1 MKIAMFGHKQIPSH
15 RGGIEVAVEAL
26 AVRMAQRGHDITLY
40 SRGKNPAVTGGLYKG
55 VHVHSVPVI
64 NISGIAAVMGS
75 VFAAIRA
82 VCGRYDCIHI
92 HAEGPALMTF
102 LPRML
107 GIRTVVTIHGLD
119 WKRSKWGN
127 FASWYLKL
135 GEKCA
140 AKYADEIIVLSRATQ
155 EYFRET
161 YGRETVY
168 LPNGVETVQKRDAEI
183 ITEQWRLRKNE
194 YLLYLGRIVP
204 EKEVLTLVKSFKKV
218 KTDKK
223 LVIAGSSKDM
233 PGYYEE
239 VRQAAAEDP
248 RIVFV
253 GFAQGAVLEELFTNN
268 YLYCLPSNLEGM
280 PISLL
285 EALSFGNC
293 CVCSDIP
300 ECTEVIGNDGFA
312 FPVGSGEK
320 LRELLQELC
329 DKQILVDDC
338 KKRVSRHFIPMSWDE
353 VVEKTLEL
361 YQPKKAEK

>member
-1 MKIAMFGHKQIPSH
+1 MFGHKTVPSH

-26 AVRMAQRGHDITLY
+26 AVRMARSGHEVTLFN
-40 SRGKNPAVTGGLYKG
+40 RGKNTAITTDIYNG
-55 VHVHSVPVI
+55 VHIRSVPVI
-64 NISGIAAVMGS
+64 DISGIAAVMGS
-75 VFAAIRA
+75 VFAAIQA
-82 VCGRYDCIHI
+82 VFRRYDCIHI

-102 LPRML
+102 LPHMF

-119 WKRSKWGN
+119 WKRSKWGK

-140 AKYADEIIVLSRATQ
+140 AKYADEIIVLSNATQ

-168 LPNGVETVQKRDAEI
+168 IPNGVEPVQKRDAAAI
-183 ITEQWRLRKNE
+183 LDQWRLRKDE

-204 EKEVLTLVKSFKKV
+204 EKELLTLIESFKGV

-223 LVIAGSSKDM
+223 LVVAGSPKDM
-233 PGYYEE
+233 PSYYEQ

-248 RIVFV
+248 RIVLV
-253 GFAQGAVLEELFTNN
+253 GFAQGQVLEELFTNS
-268 YLYCLPSNLEGM
+268 YLYCLPSNIEGM

-293 CVCSDIP
+293 CVCSDIA
-300 ECTEVIGNDGFA
+300 ECTEVIGEDGFI
-312 FPVGSGEK
+312 FPVGNIQK
-320 LRELLQELC
+320 LRELLQQLC
-329 DKQILVDDC
+329 DKQILVEDC
-338 KKRVSRHFIPMSWDE
+338 KNRVSRHFIPMSWDE
-353 VVEKTLEL
+353 VASRTLEL
-361 YQPKKAEK
+361 YQQKESC

>member
-1 MKIAMFGHKQIPSH
+1 MFGHKQVPSH

-26 AVRMAQRGHDITLY
+26 AVRMARRGHEVTLIN
-40 SRGKNPAVTGGLYKG
+40 RGRNTAVSTDLYNG
-55 VHVHSVPVI
+55 VHIRSVPVI
-64 NISGIAAVMGS
+64 DISGIAAVMGS
-75 VFAAIRA
+75 VFAAVQA
-82 VCGRYDCIHI
+82 VFGRYDGIHI

-102 LPRML
+102 LPHML

-127 FASWYLKL
+127 FASWYLKM

-140 AKYADEIIVLSRATQ
+140 AKYADELIVLSKATQ

-168 LPNGVETVQKRDAEI
+168 IPNGVEPVQKREAGV
-183 ITEQWRLRKNE
+183 ITDQWKLRKDA

-204 EKEVLTLVKSFKKV
+204 EKELLTLIKSFKEV

-223 LVIAGSSKDM
+223 LVIAGSPKDM
-233 PGYYEE
+233 PSYYEQ

-248 RIVFV
+248 RILFV
-253 GFAQGAVLEELFTNN
+253 GFAQGQVLEELFSNS
-268 YLYCLPSNLEGM
+268 YLYCLPSNIEGM

-293 CVCSDIP
+293 CVCSDIA
-300 ECTEVIGNDGFA
+300 ECTEVIGEDGFT
-312 FPVGSGEK
+312 FPVGNVEK
-320 LRELLQELC
+320 LRDLLQKLC
-329 DKQILVDDC
+329 DQPLLVADC
-338 KKRVSRHFIPMSWDE
+338 KNRVNRQFIPMSWDQ
-353 VVEKTLEL
+353 VTEKTLEL
-361 YQPKKAEK
+361 YRKEESC

>member
-1 MKIAMFGHKQIPSH
+1 MKIAMFGHKQVPS
-15 RGGIEVAVEAL
+15 RLGGIEVAVEAL
-26 AVRMAQRGHDITLY
+26 SVRMAALGHEVTLY
-40 SRGKNPAVTGGLYKG
+40 NRGKNKAVCKGLYKG
-55 VHVHSVPVI
+55 VHIRNVPVI
-64 NISGIAAVMGS
+64 DISGIAAVMGS
-75 VFAAIRA
+75 VFAAVQA
-82 VCGRYDCIHI
+82 VFGRYDCIHI

-102 LPRML
+102 LPHLL

-127 FASWYLKL
+127 FASWYLKQ

-140 AKYADEIIVLSRATQ
+140 AKYADELIVLSKATQ

-168 LPNGVETVQKRDAEI
+168 IPNGVEPGRLREAEV
-183 ITEQWRLRKNE
+183 ITEQWKLRKDD
-194 YLLYLGRIVP
+194 YILYLGRIVP
-204 EKEVLTLVKSFKKV
+204 EKELLTLVESFKQV

-223 LVIAGSSKDM
+223 LVVAGNPKDM
-233 PGYYEE
+233 PAYYEQ

-253 GFAQGAVLEELFTNN
+253 GFVQGQMVEELFSNS

-293 CVCSDIP
+293 CVCSDIA
-300 ECTEVIGNDGFA
+300 ECAEVLGDDGFT
-312 FPVGSGEK
+312 FPVGDGAK
-320 LRELLQELC
+320 LRDLLQKLC
-329 DKQILVDDC
+329 DQPYLVADC
-338 KKRVSRHFIPMSWDE
+338 KERVNRHFIPMSWNQ
-353 VVEKTLEL
+353 VTEKTLEL
-361 YQPKKAEK
+361 YRKEETC

>member
-1 MKIAMFGHKQIPSH
+1 MFGHKQVPSH

-26 AVRMAQRGHDITLY
+26 AVRMAQRGHTVTLFN
-40 SRGKNPAVTGGLYKG
+40 RGKNTAVPTELYNG
-55 VHVHSVPVI
+55 VCIRSVPVVDV
-64 NISGIAAVMGS
+64 SGIAAVMGS
-75 VFAAIRA
+75 VFAALRTA
-82 VCGRYDCIHI
+82 FGRYDCIHI

-102 LPRML
+102 LPHLL
-107 GIRTVVTIHGLD
+107 GKRTVVTIHGLD
-119 WKRSKWGN
+119 WKRNKWGK

-140 AKYADEIIVLSRATQ
+140 VKYADELIVLSRAAQ
-155 EYFRET
+155 EYFREN

-168 LPNGVETVQKRDAEI
+168 IPNGVEPIQKRQAAV
-183 ITEQWRLRKNE
+183 ITEQWRLRKDE

-204 EKEVLTLVKSFKKV
+204 EKELLTLVKSFKGV

-233 PGYYEE
+233 PSYYEKL
-239 VRQAAAEDP
+239 RQVAAEDP

-253 GFAQGAVLEELFTNN
+253 GFAQDQVLEELFSNN
-268 YLYCLPSNLEGM
+268 YLYCLPSNIEGM

-300 ECTEVIGNDGFA
+300 ECTEVLGEDGFT
-312 FPVGSGEK
+312 FPVGNEEK
-320 LRELLQELC
+320 LRELIQRLC
-329 DKQILVDDC
+329 DKQVLVEDC
-338 KKRVSRHFIPMSWDE
+338 KRRVNQHFAPMSWDE
-353 VVEKTLEL
+353 VTDRTLEL
-361 YQPKKAEK
+361 YQQKESC

>member
-1 MKIAMFGHKQIPSH
+1 MFGHKQVPSH

-26 AVRMAQRGHDITLY
+26 AVRMAKLGHDVTLY
-40 SRGKNPAVTGGLYKG
+40 SRGKNPALTSEMYNG
-55 VHVHSVPVI
+55 VRIRSVPVV
-64 NISGIAAVMGS
+64 NISGVAAVMGS
-75 VFAAIRA
+75 AFAALRA
-82 VCGRYDCIHI
+82 VFGRYDCIHI

-102 LPRML
+102 LPHLR

-140 AKYADEIIVLSRATQ
+140 AKYADEIIVLSSATQ
-155 EYFRET
+155 TYFRET

-168 LPNGVETVQKRDAEI
+168 IPNGVEPVQKQDAAA

-204 EKEVLTLVKSFKKV
+204 EKELLTLIKSFKEV

-223 LVIAGSSKDM
+223 LVVAGSSKDM
-233 PGYYEE
+233 PSYYEQ

-248 RIVFV
+248 RIIFV
-253 GFAQGAVLEELFTNN
+253 GFAQGQVLEELFSNS

-285 EALSFGNC
+285 EALSFGCC
-293 CVCSDIP
+293 CVCSDIA
-300 ECTEVIGNDGFA
+300 ECTEVVGEDGFT
-312 FPVGSGEK
+312 FPVGDAQK
-320 LRELLQELC
+320 LRDLLQQLC
-329 DKQILVDDC
+329 DKEVLVDDC
-338 KKRVSRHFIPMSWDE
+338 KRRVSRNFIPMSWDQ

-361 YQPKKAEK
+361 YQPKESC